1 MIESISDELLK
12 PDMRAVLSRT
22 HLGYD
27 LHSFLLPVLEAISN
41 GMHGIEARFKNS
53 AAENGK
59 IEVHFI
65 HPADPLKFRV
75 TIADNG
81 IGLTD
86 ENYKSFR
93 TPFSGYKLKENGRGF
108 GRFIAFKVYSS
119 ILYQSRYN
127 FFSIERSRS
136 FKFDIAND
144 NEIMFIGGE
153 PKFRDSGLQVEYR
166 QPLTNWHDLIRGL
179 RPDHVADEIGSHFL
193 PYFLYKWLPKITI
206 QFDELAPQ
214 DITEHFKSVFVESDS
229 GQIECEIDGENEKL
243 EYSVTRI
250 PKTRTF
256 NSHCLLLSAA
266 DRIVGKPRDLTNKLG
281 QPFFVDEK
289 GEKYIV
295 IAVVRGPAFETRL
308 NDARTGINLP
318 PKSIENIVSAIS
330 DVIEKTEVSQIEKI
344 KDEQSSDLGDAL
356 RENPILRLGL
366 RGRTVSEYVA
376 AKPNN
381 WSAEEFVS
389 DLAIERF
396 RASGDLSK
404 AISLAAGDPENYS
417 EKLSEIVSKIDAA
430 KKEALA
436 EYVIHRKNIIELLE
450 AARKF
455 KSDGKREPEDVI
467 HELVFRR
474 FSDSVNTE
482 YFSHNLWLIDDALA
496 FLPYVSSDRTL
507 QGGRRKLGDKVADLI
522 FFDDSIILGDNDG
535 TTINI
540 IEFKKPSRDD
550 YKFGNEKLD
559 PVLQVI
565 NTLEQATDRGGIN
578 KTDGSHIAFT
588 GVIRRFSFIIADHT
602 PSMVNL
608 LRKHDFKNDWNPKIF
623 FRFRDHEEIFIQAIG
638 YETLVENAKKRN
650 QAFFSVLLG
659 E

>member
-1 MIESISDELLK
+1 MVENVSDELLK
-12 PDMRAVLSRT
+12 PDMQAVLSRT
-22 HLGYD
+22 YLGYD

-41 GMHGIEARFKNS
+41 GMHGIEAKFKGR
-53 AAENGK
+53 AAEQGLVQVNFS
-59 IEVHFI
+59 HS
-65 HPADPLKFRV
+65 ADPYRFRV
-75 TIADNG
+75 TISDNG

-108 GRFIAFKVYSS
+108 GRFIAFKIYSYVS
-119 ILYQSRYN
+119 YKSRYK
-127 FFSIERSRS
+127 FFAVEKKRS
-136 FKFDIAND
+136 FKFDLSND
-144 NEIMFIGGE
+144 EEIIFYEAE
-153 PKFRDSGLQVEYR
+153 PEFSGSGLQVEYR

-206 QFDELAPQ
+206 QFDDKPPQ
-214 DITEHFKSVFVESDS
+214 DIREHFQNVFVQSDS
-229 GQIECEIDGENEKL
+229 GQIECEIDGAIEKL
-243 EYSVTRI
+243 DYSVTRI

-256 NSHCLLLSAA
+256 SSHCLLLSAA

-308 NDARTGINLP
+308 NDARTGINIP
-318 PKSIENIVSAIS
+318 PKSIENIVSAVS
-330 DVIEKTEVSQIEKI
+330 EVIEKVEVGQIEKI

-366 RGRTVSEYVA
+366 RGKTVSEYVA

-404 AISLAAGDPENYS
+404 AITIAAGDPENYS
-417 EKLSEIVSKIDAA
+417 EKLSDIVKKIDAA

-455 KSDGKREPEDVI
+455 REDGKREPEDVI

-474 FSDSVNTE
+474 FSDSVNNE

-507 QGGRRKLGDKVADLI
+507 HGRGRRSGDKVADLV

-540 IEFKKPSRDD
+540 VEFKKPSRDD
-550 YKFGNEKLD
+550 YRFGNEKLD

-565 NTLEQATDRGGIN
+565 NTLDQATERGGIT
-578 KTDGSHIAFT
+578 KTDGGHIAFT
-588 GVIRRFSFIIADHT
+588 GVVRRFAFIVADHT
-602 PSMVNL
+602 PTMVSL
-608 LRKHDFKNDWNPKIF
+608 LRKHDFKNDWNPKVF

-638 YETLVENAKKRN
+638 YETLIENAKKRN